1 MKQLNTE
8 PGLVVGLTGGI
19 GSGKSTIANRFKE
32 LGVGIVDA
40 DVISDEVMLRGTEA
54 YEEIVKYW
62 GKAILNESREIDKG
76 RLGEIVFPKDQPPGV
91 KSAALQRLEAI
102 KHPAIG
108 HEVDRQLQANLRLG
122 NYAILDSP
130 LLLETGGEQRV
141 HYVVTVDVNEATQ
154 RKRAEAREDERVAEG
169 KKRRNVDAIIAQQM
183 ARTERNERSHFIVNN
198 NGPIEESHR
207 TVATMHFGRFL
218 PMHLTMLGKNDEEPV
233 KTDSS
238 D

>member
-1 MKQLNTE
+1 MKKLYSE

-19 GSGKSTIANRFKE
+19 GSGKSTISNRFKE
-32 LGVGIVDA
+32 LGAGVVDA

-54 YEEIVKYW
+54 YEEIVRFW
-62 GKAILNESREIDKG
+62 GRAILDDDQEIDKA
-76 RLGEIVFPKDQPPGV
+76 RLGDVVFPKDQPPGV
-91 KSAALQRLEAI
+91 KSEALKRLEDI

-108 HEVDRQLQANLRLG
+108 QEIDRQLQANLRLG

-141 HYVVTVDVNEATQ
+141 HYVVTVDVNQRTQ
-154 RKRAEAREDERVAEG
+154 RQRAEAREDEREAEG

-183 ARTERNERSHFIVNN
+183 TRQVRINRSDFVINN
-198 NGPIEESHR
+198 NGPLAESYR
-207 TVATMHFGRFL
+207 TVATLHFGRFL
-218 PMHLTMLGKNDEEPV
+218 PMHDTILARNDEEPV